1 MFHYSMIALIALF
14 AAVVTAIAWLILR
27 RATET
32 TKGAWSM
39 SIAIGYAVGHA
50 GLIALG
56 NLPADTVSADAAM
69 ALLELLPAGFLGIL
83 MPQSQLD
90 CLPLAVLLAGVV
102 SANSAL
108 FEQHKPI
115 TIAGAVLISCW
126 LVLQLVGGFGSITVD
141 STIRL
146 LAGIVALVLCWLSL
160 QASIQGKSRK
170 IWMGCVAIL
179 SVTAVSVLA
188 ITGQTTLA
196 ALGAILLAAMTGGLL
211 ASLLRS
217 AGTDNIRYSGA
228 VISCSSIGLLLV
240 ACWISSMPWYPVAI
254 LVIGYVAVN
263 SWLPEFI
270 RAPKQRISITVGC
283 SIVAL
288 AVSLLV
294 RFGVIA

>member
-69 ALLELLPAGFLGIL
+69 ALLDLLPAGFLGIL

-115 TIAGAVLISCW
+115 TIAGAVLIRAGWFFNWLADSVRSLSIQPFDCW
-126 LVLQLVGGFGSITVD
+126 PESLRSFCAGCHC
-141 STIRL
+141 RL
-146 LAGIVALVLCWLSL
+146 RFKASPARYGWVALPFY
-160 QASIQGKSRK
+160 R
-170 IWMGCVAIL
+170 
-179 SVTAVSVLA
+179 
-188 ITGQTTLA
+188 
-196 ALGAILLAAMTGGLL
+196 
-211 ASLLRS
+211 
-217 AGTDNIRYSGA
+217 
-228 VISCSSIGLLLV
+228 
-240 ACWISSMPWYPVAI
+240 
-254 LVIGYVAVN
+254 
-263 SWLPEFI
+263 
-270 RAPKQRISITVGC
+270 
-283 SIVAL
+283 
-288 AVSLLV
+288 
-294 RFGVIA
+294 